1 MVSERTIER
10 FSLYRRV
17 VEELR
22 EEGVAGIH
30 SHRLAERAGASAA
43 QVRRDIMSL
52 SVVGHPKR
60 GYDTAELLSALG
72 GFLDAPEG
80 QRAALV
86 GVGNLG
92 RALLAYFQRRRPNL
106 QIAAAFDADPSK
118 VGRLIH
124 GVPCYAIEELPCIVQ
139 EESITLGLVTVPAA
153 SANEVAGR
161 LNRAG
166 VCALLNFAPV
176 HLKVDERV
184 YVEDIDITM
193 HLEKVAYFA
202 RQRCGGKGRGNR

>member
-22 EEGVAGIH
+22 KEGVAGIH

-43 QVRRDIMSL
+43 QVRRDLMSL

-60 GYDTAELLSALG
+60 GYDTADLLAGLG

-80 QRAALV
+80 QNAALI

-106 QIAAAFDADPSK
+106 QIVAAFDSDPSK
-118 VGRLIH
+118 IGRLIH
-124 GVPCYAIEELPCIVQ
+124 GCPCYAVEELPNIVR
-139 EESITLGLVTVPAA
+139 EESISIGMLTVPA
-153 SANEVAGR
+153 SAAHEAAGR
-161 LNRAG
+161 LIRAG
-166 VCALLNFAPV
+166 VGGLLNFAPV
-176 HLKVDERV
+176 HLRVDERI

-193 HLEKVAYFA
+193 HLEKVAWFA
-202 RQRCGGKGRGNR
+202 REKSGGKGRS